1 LFDGKKAYGKF
12 LGQKRIFELKKEDYE
27 KLVRGTKHFR
37 DRRLVVFDRIEKIQ
51 KVIVVYPNKNKM
63 ILRRP
68 LASLF
73 GGTDKNSWEFV
84 NLKEKKVNIA
94 EVDGFLNR
102 LKDLE
107 YEDLSIDKSEYDF
120 DNFRMIV
127 SLFGKNEKKLATITF
142 AKSNDKKHL
151 IARRDFSKTEV
162 LPVKRRFNES
172 RFPKT
177 IKDWIRE

>member
-1 LFDGKKAYGKF
+1 MTGKDVRKFDLYIKKKKEHEEIHKTFIVSKLFDGKKAYGKF

-73 GGTDKNSWEFV
+73 GGTDKNSW
-84 NLKEKKVNIA
+84 
-94 EVDGFLNR
+94 
-102 LKDLE
+102 
-107 YEDLSIDKSEYDF
+107 
-120 DNFRMIV
+120 
-127 SLFGKNEKKLATITF
+127 
-142 AKSNDKKHL
+142 
-151 IARRDFSKTEV
+151 
-162 LPVKRRFNES
+162 
-172 RFPKT
+172 
-177 IKDWIRE
+177 